1 MSVAGALKRFILGGA
16 DAAASKNASLTRL
29 LKMGAD
35 EGLDEDLLT
44 AHHKYHADGAGS
56 GLTKESLE
64 NIVQDVKGGVTVGMG
79 GARATG
85 EGNILTKAFNV
96 SEGGIPGAAMM
107 MGGLVGGT
115 AAGAT
120 DSNIGEGAVIGA
132 LVGGGVKALG
142 TGIAKDIEK
151 KFIGDLLGDSAGKFT
166 PKSGVPTG
174 GLSVKDM
181 RNMTPDELSA
191 TGVKDDFDLSSLFT
205 NSNQPFRLSDV
216 DPTRRATDIESLAPS
231 VNPHL
236 RFKPDETTFGVGN
249 SARVQDFSIR
259 QQQLAAISNMDDAA
273 LKQAGS
279 GAEFKRDFLMGK
291 SKINV
296 GQATRMSGFIG
307 SALTGMAFSSKQRD
321 YRTGFNKRRGNRV

>member
-29 LKMGAD
+29 LEMGAK
-35 EGLDEDLLT
+35 EGLDEDLLK
-44 AHHKYHADGAGS
+44 AHHKHHADAAGS
-56 GLTKESLE
+56 GLTKGSLE
-64 NIVQDVKGGVTVGMG
+64 KIIEDVSGGVPVGMG

-85 EGNILTKAFNV
+85 EGNILTKAFNI
-96 SEGGIPGAAMM
+96 SDGGIPGAAMM

-132 LVGGGVKALG
+132 LVGGGIKALG

-166 PKSGVPTG
+166 PADP
-174 GLSVKDM
+174 VKQ
-181 RNMTPDELSA
+181 MTRGDFADTPLSA
-191 TGVKDDFDLSSLFT
+191 LPKIADDLDAEKVFGQGPLYKGQTIGSLKQ
-205 NSNQPFRLSDV
+205 S
-216 DPTRRATDIESLAPS
+216 DPTLKVPS
-231 VNPHL
+231 NMLNDLDDVIIPGQAGGSV
-236 RFKPDETTFGVGN
+236 RK
-249 SARVQDFSIR
+249 
-259 QQQLAAISNMDDAA
+259 QQLAAISNMDDAA

-279 GAEFKRDFLMGK
+279 GAEFKRDFLMGQ
-291 SKINV
+291 SKMNV
-296 GQATRMSGFIG
+296 GQMTRMSGFIG

>member
-29 LKMGAD
+29 LKAGGK
-35 EGLDEDLLT
+35 EGLDEDLLK
-44 AHHKYHADGAGS
+44 AHHKYHSDAAGS

-64 NIVQDVKGGVTVGMG
+64 NIIQDVKGGVTVGMG

-96 SEGGIPGAAMM
+96 SGGGIPGAAMM

-151 KFIGDLLGDSAGKFT
+151 KFIGDLLGDSAGKYSPVDPIKQMTRGDFYNT
-166 PKSGVPTG
+166 PLSALPKAADDLNVEEVFKANKRLFNETGTIKDLKASKGGDYQVDSIVAHGDANMDDIIIPGRTG
-174 GLSVKDM
+174 G
-181 RNMTPDELSA
+181 
-191 TGVKDDFDLSSLFT
+191 
-205 NSNQPFRLSDV
+205 
-216 DPTRRATDIESLAPS
+216 
-231 VNPHL
+231 
-236 RFKPDETTFGVGN
+236 
-249 SARVQDFSIR
+249 SIR
-259 QQQLAAISNMDDAA
+259 QQQLTAISKMDDAA

-279 GAEFKRDFLMGK
+279 GAEFKRDFLMGQ
-291 SKINV
+291 SKMNV